1 MFASSSHEDDSC
13 SEHAWD
19 GEDDD
24 EEDDGTVRRVKEG
37 VRRFAI
43 VVGIA
48 VGDLLCRSVFFCSGG
63 EAAHAERSMTCKC
76 DNIR

>member
-13 SEHAWD
+13 SEHAQD

-24 EEDDGTVRRVKEG
+24 DEDEDDGAVRRFKEG

-43 VVGIA
+43 VVGVA
-48 VGDLLCRSVFFCSGG
+48 VGGLPCSVFRG
-63 EAAHAERSMTCKC
+63 EAAANAERSMKCKC
-76 DNIR
+76 DNIS